1 MRSFIPMSGA
11 ERKVTTQEFFSLHPV
26 FSLDR
31 AVRELAPAGERDRVR
46 ERLRY
51 HLDRGKLKL
60 LARGLYAVVPAGIA
74 PDRFQPDA
82 LQVAAVERPDALFC
96 HHSALELLGAAH
108 SAWRDCTVFTARRR
122 KDLQLGDAR
131 IRFLQVPVAMRGED
145 GRPLGSRQI
154 EHRGKMLAC
163 AGPERTLV
171 EGFRRPSLV
180 GGHEELLVSADGF
193 TALDLDLLEAVL
205 RRYGAAKLWAA
216 TGWFLERFR
225 NRFHVSEDVLRR
237 WEKEV
242 PASPQYLERRRRG
255 GQFFR
260 RWNLVVARELEQTG
274 GPDEP

>member
-1 MRSFIPMSGA
+1 MNGA

-31 AVRELAPAGERDRVR
+31 AVQGLAPAGQRDRTR

-51 HLDRGKLKL
+51 HLDRGNLKL
-60 LARGLYAVVPAGIA
+60 LARGLYAVVPAGVT
-74 PDRFQPDA
+74 PERFQPDGM
-82 LQVAAVERPDALFC
+82 QVAAVERPDALFC

-122 KDLQLGDAR
+122 KDLQLGDTR
-131 IRFLQVPVAMRGED
+131 IRFLQVPAAMKSED
-145 GRPLGSRQI
+145 GQFLGSRRI
-154 EHRGKMLAC
+154 EYRGKLLAC
-163 AGPERTLV
+163 TGPERTLV

-180 GGHEELLVSADGF
+180 GGHEELLVSAGGF
-193 TALDLDLLEAVL
+193 ATLDLGLLEEVL
-205 RRYGAAKLWAA
+205 RRYAAAKLWAA

-242 PASPQYLERRRRG
+242 PASPQYLERMLRG

>member
-1 MRSFIPMSGA
+1 MSGA

-31 AVRELAPAGERDRVR
+31 AVRELAPAGERDRAR

-122 KDLQLGDAR
+122 KDLQLGDTR
-131 IRFLQVPVAMRGED
+131 IRFLQVPAAMRGED
-145 GRPLGSRQI
+145 GQPLGSRRI

-163 AGPERTLV
+163 TGPERTLV

-180 GGHEELLVSADGF
+180 GGHEELLVSAGGF
-193 TALDLDLLEAVL
+193 TALDLGLLEEVL
-205 RRYGAAKLWAA
+205 RRYGAANLWAA

-255 GQFFR
+255 GRFFR

>member
-1 MRSFIPMSGA
+1 M
-11 ERKVTTQEFFSLHPV
+11 TTQEFFSRHPV

-31 AVRELAPAGERDRVR
+31 AVRELAPAGERDRTR

-51 HLDRGKLKL
+51 HLDRGTLKL
-60 LARGLYAVVPAGIA
+60 LARGLYAVVPAGVT
-74 PDRFQPDA
+74 PDGFQPDA
-82 LQVAAVERPDALFC
+82 FQVAAVERPDALFC

-108 SAWRDCTVFTARRR
+108 STWRDYTVFTARRR

-131 IRFLQVPVAMRGED
+131 IRFLQIPAAMKGEEEQ
-145 GRPLGSRQI
+145 PLGSRRI
-154 EHRGKMLAC
+154 EHRGKLLAC
-163 AGPERTLV
+163 TGPERTLV

-180 GGHEELLVSADGF
+180 GGHEELLASAGGF
-193 TALDLDLLEAVL
+193 TALDLDLLEEVL

-225 NRFHVSEDVLRR
+225 NRFHVSEAVLRR